1 MEGRLAVELTD
12 SVENRTSDPDEED
25 PEEKIFNA
33 IFAEE
38 KEEKL
43 ERIRMLVE
51 VELIGKRPKR
61 GKLSSFLSEVKNPRR
76 NFTSTNP
83 PNLLS
88 RKPKPR

>member
-12 SVENRTSDPDEED
+12 SGKESSPDPDEED

-51 VELIGKRPKR
+51 VELMERDLKEE
-61 GKLSSFLSEVKNPRR
+61 S
-76 NFTSTNP
+76 
-83 PNLLS
+83 
-88 RKPKPR
+88 